1 MILFPK
7 NSHRDDRRELLEAVI
22 ANSKQSKESDQV
34 EVDEDE
40 LDVWKKKREH
50 KERSKSQRKKK
61 KSNTKIIYLFIVSQR
76 KKKLNYLFNQS
87 ENSFDFRSIW
97 FKEKNHQNV

>member
-34 EVDEDE
+34 EIDEDE

-50 KERSKSQRKKK
+50 KERSKSQKKK
-61 KSNTKIIYLFIVSQR
+61 KKHQDYLFIYCIAT
-76 KKKLNYLFNQS
+76 KEEIKLFIQS
-87 ENSFDFRSIW
+87 IRELIW
-97 FKEKNHQNV
+97 FKENLI